1 MRFNGRNVIK
11 PICNE
16 GINMDAV
23 TDAVAKVYYRW
34 LQKENNTKTAKDHAP
49 NLKEFLNDLYEVK
62 LSSNISVEDIVLA
75 YSSPDPDKYVCR

>member
-1 MRFNGRNVIK
+1 MT
-11 PICNE
+11 ICTE

-23 TDAVAKVYYRW
+23 TDAVAKDYYRW
-34 LQKENNTKTAKDHAP
+34 LKEEKNTNTAKEHAP

-75 YSSPDPDKYVCR
+75 YSSLDPDKYVCRW